1 MNAAAK
7 TLSHGNI
14 FRGDFSFLSSI
25 STHIFVMLL
34 WTFVITSALS
44 VVYVKNLERQY
55 IHETDK
61 ISKSNNHFEM
71 ERTQLLLE
79 KSMWSAPGRIGRL
92 ASSHLNMVQAKPK
105 AVIILNQ

>member
-14 FRGDFSFLSSI
+14 FQGDFSFVSNL
-25 STHIFVMLL
+25 STHFLLMLL
-34 WTFVITSALS
+34 WGLVITSALS

-55 IHETDK
+55 IHEIDMV
-61 ISKSNNHFEM
+61 SKDNTQLEM

-79 KSMWSAPGRIGRL
+79 KSMWASPIRVRGL
-92 ASSHLNMVQAKPK
+92 AKRHLNMVLATPK
-105 AVIILNQ
+105 AVVTIHR